1 MAIAAALGMAKW
13 TGLLINVSY
22 WLVLS
27 PCWLSHAILVAS
39 HIYAIKALSTFIS
52 EANRNR
58 LSSDSTDHIDR
69 TEYLPLLQR
78 SLKFGIKTGAISIA
92 IFIFELLLYIRLS
105 YGTMSLAVV
114 LTPIWIIAIGG
125 ILDGMICKTQHG
137 IRVFSWTLLFGFM
150 TLLVLKVDHGASASA
165 LTWRMVFAPLLV
177 LMSIGMAALMYI
189 MHGHHI
195 GYYRLTDSQYTAG
208 VLYAGASLSFI
219 ILTLIFLIS
228 DFARPSTFQ
237 MMVIMEALAPLGFA
251 LLSLGAYAVSRDEYE
266 RLLQYGG
273 QASVHPMKLSLEKF
287 GWNVVES
294 KGVASMPMFGEVK
307 FEPLDFRLR
316 NKFIELCACCAC
328 YPYEEEEESAYV
340 GPLLGG
346 SPRRLT

>member
-1 MAIAAALGMAKW
+1 MAKW

-39 HIYAIKALSTFIS
+39 HIYAVKALSTFIS
-52 EANRNR
+52 EANTNR

-92 IFIFELLLYIRLS
+92 MFIFELLLYIRLS
-105 YGTMSLAVV
+105 YGTMSLAAV

-150 TLLVLKVDHGASASA
+150 TLLVLKVDHGASA

-177 LMSIGMAALMYI
+177 LMSIVMAALMYI

-219 ILTLIFLIS
+219 ILTLMFLIS
-228 DFARPSTFQ
+228 DLDRPSTFQ
-237 MMVIMEALAPLGFA
+237 MMVIMEALAPLGVA

-307 FEPLDFRLR
+307 FEPLDPRLR

-340 GPLLGG
+340 GPLQGG
-346 SPRRLT
+346 SPRPLT